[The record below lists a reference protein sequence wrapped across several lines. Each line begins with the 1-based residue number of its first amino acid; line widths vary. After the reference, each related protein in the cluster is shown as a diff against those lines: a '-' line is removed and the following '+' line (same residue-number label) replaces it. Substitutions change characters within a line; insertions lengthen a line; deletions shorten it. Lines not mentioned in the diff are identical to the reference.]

1 MRTETAPLPGD
12 APGLTRALTR
22 HIWGTPGA
30 RPKVHLQAALHAD
43 EMPGVLVAQH
53 LMDLLDTAEAAG
65 RITGEIAV
73 VPLANPI
80 GFAQWIAH
88 KPQGRQELE
97 SLENPNR
104 HFPDLA
110 ALAAPQIKDRLSDD
124 AAGNVALIRESFLQ
138 ALAALQPR
146 TDLHALRR
154 QLLLWSIDAD
164 VMLDLHCDHHAT
176 LHFYASPAQPAT
188 TSLLARATGATLAL
202 IEEVSGGHACD
213 EAHTAPWAALAR
225 QFPDAPI
232 PPACFSAT
240 LEYRGQHDVDDATA
254 RTDAHN
260 LMAFLGAIG
269 AVTGAPAPR
278 HDDCPHLPLK
288 GAVEAFA
295 PVGGVV
301 VWHRAPGDM
310 VRKGEVIADVI
321 DPVTRLRHPVPAP
334 VAGQLFRIE
343 LWRSCLR
350 GQGLAHVAG
359 TDPIRQGDLLS
370 D

>member
-1 MRTETAPLPGD
+1 MRTETVPLPGD
-12 APGLTRALTR
+12 SPGQTRTLTR
-22 HIWGTPGA
+22 HVWGTPSA

-43 EMPGVLVAQH
+43 EMPPVLVAQH
-53 LMDLLDTAEAAG
+53 LMDLLDAAEDAG
-65 RITGEIAV
+65 QITGEIAV

-104 HFPDLA
+104 HFPDLG
-110 ALAAPQIKDRLSDD
+110 ALAAPHLKDRLTDD
-124 AAGNVALIRESFLQ
+124 ATGNVALIRDTFLRC
-138 ALAALQPR
+138 LADLRPK

-176 LHFYASPAQPAT
+176 LHFYASPAQPHT
-188 TSLLARATGATLAL
+188 TSLLAQSTGATLAL

-225 QFPDAPI
+225 AFPDAPI

-240 LEYRGQHDVDDATA
+240 LEYRGQLDVSDAQARDDA
-254 RTDAHN
+254 RN

-269 AVTGAPAPR
+269 ALSRQPSPR
-278 HDDCPHLPLK
+278 HPDCPHLPLA
-288 GAVEAFA
+288 GTVECFA
-295 PVGGVV
+295 PTGGIV
-301 VWHRAPGDM
+301 VWHRAPGDT
-310 VRKGEVIADVI
+310 VKKGDILADVI
-321 DPVTRLRHPVPAP
+321 DPVTRHRHPVPAP
-334 VAGQLFRIE
+334 IAGHLYRIE

-359 TDPIRQGDLLS
+359 PDPIRSGDLLS

>member
-12 APGLTRALTR
+12 APGLTRTLTR
-22 HIWGTPGA
+22 HVWGSPGA

-53 LMDLLDTAEAAG
+53 LMDLLDAAEEAG
-65 RITGEIAV
+65 HITGEIAV

-110 ALAAPQIKDRLSDD
+110 TLAAPLVADRLTDD
-124 AAGNVALIRESFLQ
+124 AAGNVAIIRTAFLDALTAES
-138 ALAALQPR
+138 PR

-176 LHFYASPAQPAT
+176 LHFYASPAQPGT
-188 TSLLARATGATLAL
+188 TTLLAKSTGSTLAL
-202 IEEVSGGHACD
+202 IEEISGGHACD
-213 EAHTAPWAALAR
+213 EAHTAPWAILAR
-225 QFPDAPI
+225 RFPDAPI
-232 PPACFSAT
+232 PPGCFAAT
-240 LEYRGQHDVDDATA
+240 LEYRGQHDVDDKTA
-254 RTDAHN
+254 HTDAQN
-260 LMAFLGAIG
+260 LMSFLGAIG
-269 AVTGAPAPR
+269 ALTHQRPPQ
-278 HDDCPHLPLK
+278 HHDCPHLPLK

-295 PVGGVV
+295 PAGGVV
-301 VWHRAPGDM
+301 VWHHAPGDM
-310 VRKGEVIADVI
+310 VRKNEILADVI
-321 DPVTRLRHPVPAP
+321 DPVTRVRHPVPAP
-334 VAGQLFRIE
+334 VAGNLFRIE

-359 TDPIRQGDLLS
+359 TDPIRSGDLLS